1 MMESHARSRAV
12 LFLFVTAALWSTSGL
27 LIKLLTWEPLAIL
40 GGRSIVAGSVIW
52 LSLRRYDSRPVH
64 FTRWQVV
71 GALSYVGAQLMFIT
85 ATKLTTAANAIF
97 LQYTAPIHVLLLGWW
112 LLKER
117 PRRGDW
123 IAMAVIFSGLLLFLG
138 DDLTLQGLHGN
149 LLAVLSGVLLAVTTL
164 VTRGET
170 RGAPA
175 ATFLLG
181 CFIGAAIGLPALLQA
196 TFSPVNLGIIA
207 FLGALQMGLPL
218 ILFSA
223 AIRHVRALEA
233 SLILTLEPILNPL
246 WVFLVIGETPG
257 PLALVG
263 AALVV
268 SALTLRARASAR
280 NS

>member
-1 MMESHARSRAV
+1 MMETHARSRAV
-12 LFLFVTAALWSTSGL
+12 LFLFLTAALWSTSGL

-40 GGRSIVAGSVIW
+40 GGRSIVAGIVIW
-52 LSLRRYDSRPVH
+52 FSLRRRDVH
-64 FTRWQVV
+64 VTRFTRWQVV
-71 GALSYVGAQLMFIT
+71 GALSYVGTQLMFIT

-97 LQYTAPIHVLLLGWW
+97 LQYTAPIYVLLLGWW

-149 LLAVLSGVLLAVTTL
+149 VLAILSGVLLAVTTL
-164 VTRGET
+164 VTRGEK
-170 RGAPA
+170 RGTPA

-181 CFIGAAIGLPALLQA
+181 CLIGAVIGLPALLQA
-196 TFSPVNLGIIA
+196 TFSPLNLGMIV
-207 FLGALQMGLPL
+207 FLGAVQMGLPL
-218 ILFSA
+218 ILYSA

-233 SLILTLEPILNPL
+233 SLILTLEPVLNPL
-246 WVFLVIGETPG
+246 WVFLVIGEAPG
-257 PLALVG
+257 QLALAG

-268 SALTLRARASAR
+268 LALTGRAWVSAR